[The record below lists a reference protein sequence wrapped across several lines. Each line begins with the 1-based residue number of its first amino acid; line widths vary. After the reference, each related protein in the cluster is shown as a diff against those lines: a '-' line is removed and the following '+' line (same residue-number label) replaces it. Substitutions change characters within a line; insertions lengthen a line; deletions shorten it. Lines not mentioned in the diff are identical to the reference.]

1 MILLDTTVLSNFAR
15 IGRLDLLR
23 AVLSNAATTPYVID
37 ELKAGEVSGYLFD
50 CDWEW
55 LEIVK
60 LSPTEE
66 DHLTRIRRILGEGEA
81 SCIAVALE
89 RGGILFTD
97 DGDARRYALR
107 LGIPVS
113 GTLGVLALLVKKGYL
128 TLSGRLLDEDDQSR
142 LPVAGEERVRDPGFP
157 IVPGIRDRP
166 VARRS

>member
-1 MILLDTTVLSNFAR
+1 LESAVILLDTTVLSNFAR

-60 LSPTEE
+60 LSSTEE

-128 TLSGRLLDEDDQSR
+128 TLSEADDCLMKMIKAGYRS
-142 LPVAGEERVRDPGFP
+142 PVKSVSEIPGFP
-157 IVPGIRDRP
+157 SSRE
-166 VARRS
+166 